1 MIRNRLCEICELP
14 STKEQDLGA
23 STKNFFCSEECKRY
37 ATWRGKI
44 FGGILAIFI
53 GVILFVPLLFISIV
67 LIAGGGYA
75 IKMGVD
81 HSKIQIITGTFAP
94 TKSK

>member
-1 MIRNRLCEICELP
+1 MIRKRLCEVCELP
-14 STKEQDLGA
+14 STEEHDLGDG
-23 STKNFFCSEECKRY
+23 TDDFFCSEECKHY

-53 GVILFVPLLFISIV
+53 GVILFIPLKFISIV
-67 LIAGGGYA
+67 LIGSGAYV

-81 HSKIQIITGTFAP
+81 HSKIQITTGTFAS
-94 TKSK
+94 TKS